1 MVDEATADSLR
12 AVDWGLNMHICDRVN
27 KGQPDDIK
35 DALRAL
41 SKRLRPAGV
50 GVGTQMLALTL
61 LEALVKHCGP
71 ELHLQVATREFLGDL
86 KTLAEPGR
94 ADGRVSRKVL
104 QLIHA
109 WGEAFKDMRR
119 EMPLFY
125 DTLLDLRAKGL
136 SFPPF
141 DASIAPNFLRSHTGD
156 SPPATAGGR
165 HADAAGGGRARES
178 DGGARLVVEGRNTT
192 VGGVGGGNLAMHGPR
207 GVAVFDVELLKNDLE
222 QVNAEVNL
230 LVDMVTSADDDG
242 NSGTAGMDT
251 TAQMEARTL
260 INELHRNVQIFQAR
274 VVALIEQ
281 VAPPTPPPFPF
292 THTLSFDTSIH
303 TNINIRCPSQHKRL
317 SSRYFCNPMRRSS
330 APSSF
335 TPSGTTRKRSQPLP
349 SRSPRAR

>member
-1 MVDEATADSLR
+1 MLTSALRSFKDAFEIQGELGRMVDEATADSLR

-50 GVGTQMLALTL
+50 GVGPQMLALTL

-71 ELHLQVATREFLGDL
+71 ELHLQVATREFMGDL

-119 EMPLFY
+119 EMPVFY

-141 DASIAPNFLRSHTGD
+141 DASLAPNFLPPGD

-165 HADAAGGGRARES
+165 HASRQA
-178 DGGARLVVEGRNTT
+178 DGGARVVAEGRNTT

-230 LVDMVTSADDDG
+230 LVDMVSSADDDG

-251 TAQMEARTL
+251 TAQTEARTL

-281 VAPPTPPPFPF
+281 VAPPTHPPFPL
-292 THTLSFDTSIH
+292 HTL
-303 TNINIRCPSQHKRL
+303 
-317 SSRYFCNPMRRSS
+317 
-330 APSSF
+330 
-335 TPSGTTRKRSQPLP
+335 PLL
-349 SRSPRAR
+349 